1 MENPAIN
8 AELFAVSS
16 MQQAVGSKQQKLE
29 QLPVWTP
36 DRSDFAFYNSSAG
49 FLINDLPPVWSP
61 PDRPNIYRGLMPAHY
76 RAAPG
81 NIQRSQSVKP
91 EGGFAYWRT
100 GFLLLFGLP
109 ALDGFFSI
117 PEVVQI
123 FDLVT
128 NPRILPKES
137 IRTLRDKGK
146 EHLFLLFKRCFAF

>member
-1 MENPAIN
+1 MQEQ
-8 AELFAVSS
+8 FAVSS

-100 GFLLLFGLP
+100 GFLLLSPKGVP
-109 ALDGFFSI
+109 YGI
-117 PEVVQI
+117 GQTTTKVV
-123 FDLVT
+123 
-128 NPRILPKES
+128 PC
-137 IRTLRDKGK
+137 GK
-146 EHLFLLFKRCFAF
+146 SKVK